1 MIHLELINKD
11 IFYKN
16 GDAKQRILNNIS
28 LKIEAGEFV
37 SIVGPSGSGKS
48 TLINIIGMLDSE
60 YSGKYYFNDTSVDT
74 FSHE

>member
-48 TLINIIGMLDSE
+48 T
-60 YSGKYYFNDTSVDT
+60 
-74 FSHE
+74 

>member
-60 YSGKYYFNDTSVDT
+60 YSGKY
-74 FSHE
+74 